1 MFLRRVHANDP
12 SRCPTPQKGLGG
24 LVFADRCNVYTSRCR
39 VYWPDIRPVKSSETL
54 RPVEGAVHLKR
65 LRPVFQQRR
74 QKRPPQQPRCG
85 NVLILGCKAVA
96 RVVWRRSRGG
106 AMFGSSRTEVMIPTV
121 VIGVGFD
128 SVPLGS
134 KYSAYLANHQSLT
147 EIFEA
152 VRDAL
157 MEKGITEY
165 GLEVTLLSLL
175 PTSFAEADDGLL
187 DHIACVISND
197 RSS

>member
-1 MFLRRVHANDP
+1 M
-12 SRCPTPQKGLGG
+12 TPLGAQQTKKA
-24 LVFADRCNVYTSRCR
+24 LEA
-39 VYWPDIRPVKSSETL
+39 WPVKSSEIL
-54 RPVEGAVHLKR
+54 RPVEGAIHLKR

-74 QKRPPQQPRCG
+74 QKRAPQPRRG

-96 RVVWRRSRGG
+96 RVVWRCSRGG
-106 AMFGSSRTEVMIPTV
+106 GARFGSSSRPEVMIPTV

-128 SVPLGS
+128 SVPPGS
-134 KYSAYLANHQSLT
+134 KYSAYLGNHQSLT

-157 MEKGITEY
+157 TEKGITEY
-165 GLEVTLLSLL
+165 GLEVTLLGLL

-187 DHIACVISND
+187 DHIACVISNE
-197 RSS
+197 RGS